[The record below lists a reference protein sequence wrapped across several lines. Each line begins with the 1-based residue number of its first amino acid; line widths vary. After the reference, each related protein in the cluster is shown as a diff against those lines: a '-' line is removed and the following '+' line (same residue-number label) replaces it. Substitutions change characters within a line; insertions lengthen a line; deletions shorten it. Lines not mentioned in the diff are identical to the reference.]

1 MTAAFT
7 RSRHTARC
15 WGLACSAILTLAAC
29 SDQSTAPRD
38 STPVTDSLNP
48 ALPADS
54 VLGPDSLPTTTPPDS
69 TAVPPPSAPTDTMPS
84 PGALRP
90 GIPYGP
96 YNLMNGYTTFAWG
109 PMPFTASLNG
119 NTFAEGLVSQIE
131 AARASNHRLMLS
143 LTDGSMEK
151 NKTGGK
157 FDLAKWKRRMDR
169 YNTPEIKAAVGRG
182 LADGT
187 IIGNQVLNE
196 PMRPGWGGVFDK
208 ALLDQMCRYAKDMF
222 PGVPAG
228 PIVVHWWRMD
238 EQFKVCDF
246 IIDQYAWDQP
256 PLGWGTPGGGGDVA
270 AWRDA
275 ALDQARKQGIT
286 IAFSMNV
293 LAGGPR
299 FLGGCPV
306 PKTGGRYAPYPQY
319 CRMNPDQVREIGLTL
334 GPAGCALFLW
344 MYDPSFVAK
353 AANVAAV
360 DEVAAKLAVSPNR
373 SCNRTG

>member
-1 MTAAFT
+1 MTTAFM
-7 RSRHTARC
+7 RSRHAARF
-15 WGLACSAILTLAAC
+15 WVLACFSVLAAAAC
-29 SDQSTAPRD
+29 GSNQSTEPSDLDATPAP
-38 STPVTDSLNP
+38 DSLSP
-48 ALPADS
+48 ALPSDS
-54 VLGPDSLPTTTPPDS
+54 LAPPDSLPTTPPPTPTPPAGD
-69 TAVPPPSAPTDTMPS
+69 P
-84 PGALRP
+84 ALP
-90 GIPYGP
+90 AGIAYGP

-109 PMPFTASLNG
+109 PLPFTASLNG
-119 NTFAEGLVSQIE
+119 NTFAEGLISQIE
-131 AARASNHRLMLS
+131 AARKINHRLMLS
-143 LTDGSMEK
+143 LTDGRMEK
-151 NKTGGK
+151 NITDGK
-157 FDLAKWKRRMDR
+157 FDLAKWKRRMDL
-169 YNTPEIKAAVGRG
+169 YNTPAIKAAVARG
-182 LADGT
+182 YADGT

-208 ALLDQMCRYAKDMF
+208 ALVDQLCRYAKDMF
-222 PGVPAG
+222 PEVPAG

-293 LAGGPR
+293 LGGGPR
-299 FLGGCPV
+299 FLGGCPI
-306 PKTGGRYAPYPQY
+306 PETGGGYAPYPQY
-319 CRMNPDQVREIGLTL
+319 CRMTSDQVRDIGLTL

-353 AANVAAV
+353 AANVQAV
-360 DEVAAKLAVSPNR
+360 HEVAAKLAVSQNR
-373 SCNRTG
+373 SCRRTN

>member
-1 MTAAFT
+1 M
-7 RSRHTARC
+7 RSRHAARF
-15 WGLACSAILTLAAC
+15 WVLACSSVLAAAAC
-29 SDQSTAPRD
+29 GSDQSTEPSGVDA
-38 STPVTDSLNP
+38 TTDSLSPALPSDSLATPDTLPTTPPPTPPPTPAPPAGDP
-48 ALPADS
+48 ALPA
-54 VLGPDSLPTTTPPDS
+54 
-69 TAVPPPSAPTDTMPS
+69 
-84 PGALRP
+84 

-109 PMPFTASLNG
+109 PLPFTASLNG
-119 NTFAEGLVSQIE
+119 NTFAEGLISQID
-131 AARASNHRLMLS
+131 AARAKNHRLMLS

-157 FDLAKWKRRMDR
+157 FDLAKWKRRMDL
-169 YNTPEIKAAVGRG
+169 YNTPAIKAAVARG
-182 LADGT
+182 YADGT

-196 PMRPGWGGVFDK
+196 PMRPGWGGVFNK

-222 PGVPAG
+222 PDVPAG

-246 IIDQYAWDQP
+246 IVDQYAWDQP

-299 FLGGCPV
+299 FLGGCPI
-306 PKTGGRYAPYPQY
+306 PETGGGYAPYPQY
-319 CRMNPDQVREIGLTL
+319 CRMTSDQVRDVGLTL

-353 AANVAAV
+353 AANVQAV
-360 DEVAAKLAVSPNR
+360 KDVAAKLAVSQNR
-373 SCNRTG
+373 SCRRTS

>member
-1 MTAAFT
+1 M
-7 RSRHTARC
+7 RSRHTARF
-15 WGLACSAILTLAAC
+15 WVLACSAVLVASAC
-29 SDQSTAPRD
+29 GSDSTAPLGSD
-38 STPVTDSLNP
+38 ATPATDSLNP
-48 ALPADS
+48 AVPNDS
-54 VLGPDSLPTTTPPDS
+54 LAGPDSLPPPPDTTP
-69 TAVPPPSAPTDTMPS
+69 VPPPGPPSDTTPS
-84 PGALRP
+84 PPGALRP

-109 PMPFTASLNG
+109 PLPFNASLNG
-119 NTFAEGLVSQIE
+119 NTFAEGLISQID
-131 AARASNHRLMLS
+131 AARSKNHRLMLS

-151 NKTGGK
+151 NKTGGR

-169 YNTPEIKAAVGRG
+169 YNTPAIKEAVARG
-182 LADGT
+182 YADGT

-196 PMRPGWGGVFDK
+196 PMRPGWGGVFNK
-208 ALLDQMCRYAKDMF
+208 ALVDQMCRYAKDMF
-222 PGVPAG
+222 PDVPAG

-299 FLGGCPV
+299 FLGGCPI
-306 PKTGGRYAPYPQY
+306 PETGGGYAPYPQY
-319 CRMNPDQVREIGLTL
+319 CRMNPEQVREIGLTL

-353 AANVAAV
+353 AANVQAV
-360 DEVAAKLAVSPNR
+360 NEVAVKLAASPNR
-373 SCNRTG
+373 HCSRTD